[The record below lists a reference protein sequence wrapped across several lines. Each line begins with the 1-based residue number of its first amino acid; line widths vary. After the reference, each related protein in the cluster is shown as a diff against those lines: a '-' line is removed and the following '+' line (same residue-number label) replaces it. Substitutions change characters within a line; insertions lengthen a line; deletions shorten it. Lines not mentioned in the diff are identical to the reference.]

1 MARPHGLCIL
11 VACLPPLA
19 AGTGG
24 CARPAQERAIAEIER
39 LEGKFEMQETA
50 SRKSLVKVDLS
61 FTQAS
66 DASLARLTGVTTLQ
80 ELHLCGTK
88 ITNMGL
94 KHVSGLTSLRVL
106 DCWRCKNLTDA
117 GLEHLAA
124 MPHLQRLSLWNTNVT
139 DDGLGHLK
147 GLTSLRVLDLSHT
160 RVSDAGLKQLEG
172 LTSLQELALV
182 GCDELTDAGID
193 ALQKAL
199 PNVVIS
205 R

>member
-1 MARPHGLCIL
+1 MARPHRLCIL
-11 VACLPPLA
+11 VACMPLLA
-19 AGTGG
+19 AGIGG
-24 CARPAQERAIAEIER
+24 CVRPAQERAVAEVER
-39 LEGKFEMQETA
+39 LQGKFELDETVPH
-50 SRKSLVKVDLS
+50 RPLVKVDLS

-66 DASLARLTGVTTLQ
+66 DASLAHLKGVTTLR
-80 ELHLCGTK
+80 ELHLCGTR
-88 ITNMGL
+88 ITNVGL
-94 KHVSGLTSLRVL
+94 EHVSSLTSLRVL
-106 DCWRCKNLTDA
+106 DCWRCKDFTDA

-147 GLTSLRVLDLSHT
+147 RLTSLRVLDLSHT

-172 LTSLQELALV
+172 LTGLQELALI
-182 GCDELTDAGID
+182 GCNELTDAGVD
-193 ALQKAL
+193 ALQEAL